1 MVSIAND
8 LRATMSVGVLRFDK
22 VTVVDTTCRR
32 IERVVSPDIAM
43 GKDLTGRIGMVRA
56 MYRQC
61 GMDPTKTRP
70 SSEALLKRLRRGDS
84 LPRINTL
91 VDICNACS
99 VQTLLPYGL
108 YDLDR
113 IIGAV
118 ELRLGQPGEAYPG
131 IRKGMVHVEGRP
143 ALFDT
148 DGPFGN
154 PTSDS
159 ARTMVTSKTC
169 CVLLVVYVPRLLD
182 QSELNVVLDLTA
194 GRVLNTVGGE
204 ECGWWVI

>member
-1 MVSIAND
+1 MVSITND
-8 LRATMSVGVLRFDK
+8 LRAIMSVGVSRFDK
-22 VTVVDTTCRR
+22 VIVVDTTCQR
-32 IERVVSPDIAM
+32 IERVVSPDVAM

-56 MYRQC
+56 RYRQC
-61 GMDPTKTRP
+61 GIDPTKARP
-70 SSEALLKRLRRGDS
+70 SSEALPRRLRRGDP

-113 IIGAV
+113 IIDAI
-118 ELRLGQPGEAYPG
+118 ELRLGQPEEAYPG

-159 ARTMVTSKTC
+159 TRTMVTFKTC
-169 CVLLVVYVPRLLD
+169 CALLVVYAPRLLD
-182 QSELNVVLDLTA
+182 QSELRAVLDLTA
-194 GRVLNTVGGE
+194 ERVVNAAGGE
-204 ECGWWVI
+204 EFGRWVI

>member
-1 MVSIAND
+1 MVSITND

-32 IERVVSPDIAM
+32 IERFVSPDVATA
-43 GKDLTGRIGMVRA
+43 KDLTGRIGMVLA

-61 GMDPTKTRP
+61 GIDPTKTRP
-70 SSEALLKRLRRGDS
+70 SSEALLRRLRRGDP

-113 IIGAV
+113 IIGAI
-118 ELRLGQPGEAYPG
+118 ELRLGQPGEAYSG

-169 CVLLVVYVPRLLD
+169 CVLLVVCAPRLLD

-204 ECGWWVI
+204 ECGRWVI

>member
-8 LRATMSVGVLRFDK
+8 LRAIMSVGVLRFDK
-22 VTVVDTTCRR
+22 VTVVDTTCSQ
-32 IERVVSPDIAM
+32 IERLVSPDVATVE
-43 GKDLTGRIGMVRA
+43 DLTGRIGMVRT

-61 GMDPTKTRP
+61 GIDPTKTRP
-70 SSEALLKRLRRGDS
+70 SSEALLRRLRRGDP

-91 VDICNACS
+91 VDVCNACS

-118 ELRLGQPGEAYPG
+118 ELRLGQQGEAYPG

-159 ARTMVTSKTC
+159 ARTMVTFKTC
-169 CVLLVVYVPRLLD
+169 CVLLVVYAPRLLD
-182 QSELNVVLDLTA
+182 QSELRTVVDLTA
-194 GRVLNTVGGE
+194 ERVLNAVGGE
-204 ECGWWVI
+204 ECGRWVI

>member
-1 MVSIAND
+1 MVSITND
-8 LRATMSVGVLRFDK
+8 LWATMSVGVLRFDK
-22 VTVVDTTCRR
+22 VTVVDTTCSQ
-32 IERVVSPDIAM
+32 IERFVPQDVATVEDPT
-43 GKDLTGRIGMVRA
+43 KRIGMVRA

-61 GMDPTKTRP
+61 GIDPTKTRP
-70 SSEALLKRLRRGDS
+70 SSEALLRRLRRGDS

-91 VDICNACS
+91 VDVCNTCS

-118 ELRLGQPGEAYPG
+118 ELRLGQQGEGYPG
-131 IRKGMVHVEGRP
+131 IRKEMVHVAGRP

-159 ARTMVTSKTC
+159 ARTMVTCKTC
-169 CVLLVVYVPRLLD
+169 CVLLVVYAPRLLD
-182 QSELNVVLDLTA
+182 QSELRAVLDLTA
-194 GRVLNTVGGE
+194 ARVLSAAGGE
-204 ECGWWVI
+204 ESGRWVI